1 MEQGR
6 GFAVVASEVR
16 NLAGRS
22 AKAAEEI
29 KTLIMN
35 SEKKVSTGTNL
46 VNQAGDQLEEIVG
59 SVKQLG
65 DIISEISNSSKEQA
79 DGIGQINTAI
89 TLLDETTQQN
99 AALAEETSAAV
110 TLSKKISDVMDKLN
124 IFKLK

>member
-1 MEQGR
+1 
-6 GFAVVASEVR
+6 
-16 NLAGRS
+16 
-22 AKAAEEI
+22 
-29 KTLIMN
+29 MN

-79 DGIGQINTAI
+79 DGIGQVNTAI

-99 AALAEETSAAV
+99 AALAEETSAAAV
-110 TLSKKISDVMDKLN
+110 TLSEKIADVMDKLN